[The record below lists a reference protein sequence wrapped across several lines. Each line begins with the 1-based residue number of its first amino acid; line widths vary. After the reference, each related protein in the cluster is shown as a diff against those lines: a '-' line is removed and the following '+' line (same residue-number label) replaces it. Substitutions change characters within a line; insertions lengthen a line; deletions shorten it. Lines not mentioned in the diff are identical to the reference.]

1 MRTEEEVKKDIAEL
15 SDKFDLLKG
24 DTNEMW
30 RFWEEDKKLRGE
42 LEAIQNAKAE
52 EENNTPEA
60 IEERKKEW
68 KAKQIKNIM
77 QSGIGR
83 RYLNADIK
91 SFICKTQ
98 EQKEILETVK
108 QFISNP
114 FGKSLWLVGVPG
126 TGKTLIGAIIC
137 RYCGAKYFKSY
148 QIKDELE
155 YARSFNAKKNP
166 TEVINDYADIS
177 VMVIDEVGRYRSPAE
192 QEYLFRILNER
203 YEMKKPT
210 VLISNMEKKE
220 FGEYLGNPVVDR
232 FREGC
237 KCLEFKGES
246 YRGKDRNEWDGK
258 INDKIFEF

>member
-1 MRTEEEVKKDIAEL
+1 MRTEEEVQKELAEL

-30 RFWEEDKKLRGE
+30 RFWEEDKKLRDE

-68 KAKQIKNIM
+68 KARQIKNIM

-108 QFISNP
+108 QFITNP
-114 FGKSLWLVGVPG
+114 FG
-126 TGKTLIGAIIC
+126 
-137 RYCGAKYFKSY
+137 
-148 QIKDELE
+148 
-155 YARSFNAKKNP
+155 
-166 TEVINDYADIS
+166 
-177 VMVIDEVGRYRSPAE
+177 
-192 QEYLFRILNER
+192 
-203 YEMKKPT
+203 
-210 VLISNMEKKE
+210 
-220 FGEYLGNPVVDR
+220 
-232 FREGC
+232 
-237 KCLEFKGES
+237 
-246 YRGKDRNEWDGK
+246 
-258 INDKIFEF
+258 